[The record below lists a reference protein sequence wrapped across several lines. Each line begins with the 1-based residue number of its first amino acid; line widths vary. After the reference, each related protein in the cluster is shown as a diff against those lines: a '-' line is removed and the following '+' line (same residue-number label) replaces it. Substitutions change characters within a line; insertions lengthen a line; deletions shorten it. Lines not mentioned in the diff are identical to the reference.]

1 MRKCKESMTPGYRKC
16 GYLKVGRN
24 VLKAFFSGDGEQSRL
39 AAVWLCVQTFAYFSE
54 GVVCLNDF
62 SYVCRPGEWVTS
74 FTEIAGLTG
83 LCRKSVK
90 RCLERLEKNL
100 FLQVKDLDSYKLIVL
115 MNYEQ
120 QVVIKRDTV
129 NNPTDLPPAGTE
141 GGDGFFDAINN
152 FYTHQNG
159 QKGAVN

>member
-1 MRKCKESMTPGYRKC
+1 MRKCKENMTPGFRKC

-24 VLKAFFSGDGEQSRL
+24 VLKSFFSGDGEQSRL
-39 AAVWLCVQTFAYFSE
+39 ASVLLCVQTFAYFSE
-54 GVVCLNDF
+54 GVVCLNEF

-74 FTEIAGLTG
+74 FTEIGRLTG

-100 FLQVKDLDSYKLIVL
+100 FLQVKELEGYKLIVL
-115 MNYEQ
+115 MDYEQ
-120 QVVIKRDTV
+120 QIVFKRESAGT
-129 NNPTDLPPAGTE
+129 TDLPASGTDGGESFFAG
-141 GGDGFFDAINN
+141 INN

-159 QKGAVN
+159 QKGVVN